1 MFNKFNLMLFARIN
15 LIMAPS
21 PLFLNS
27 RLVLA
32 VDSYQV
38 DLQGMWLSDRHLQ
51 KLKSS
56 QGIRN
61 HRVRAE
67 KI

>member
-1 MFNKFNLMLFARIN
+1 
-15 LIMAPS
+15 MAPS